1 MELSKSFAD
10 HKVKVRLKCTIL
22 IKGGLLIKWLLNLKA
37 LGMVWVIER
46 INFVSTTNPNI
57 RLSNLILTRFSMYQE
72 VVIAPYSASKE
83 KQSWLGSMRDFL
95 MQASTSSVMC
105 ETSWFM
111 LAFNALMYPLH
122 ALTGGWGFRACRWL
136 QEKIQLYTKVFQSS
150 WMFERKF
157 PNERNPFASMGATW
171 IGPNWTCMAR
181 LDQQ

>member
-105 ETSWFM
+105 ETSCQCINVSFACINRRMGVSRMQMVAGENSALHKSFPKFM
-111 LAFNALMYPLH
+111 NV
-122 ALTGGWGFRACRWL
+122 W
-136 QEKIQLYTKVFQSS
+136 KKVS
-150 WMFERKF
+150 
-157 PNERNPFASMGATW
+157 
-171 IGPNWTCMAR
+171 
-181 LDQQ
+181 